1 MSEDEGTRG
10 DLRWGTIGELLDD
23 AAARRGDAEAIVD
36 LSVVPEVR
44 ISYDQLAGQAGA
56 AARALIAAGVEPGDR
71 VAIWAP
77 NTWEWVVA
85 LLGLHKAGAALVP
98 LNTRYKGVEAADI
111 IRRSGARVLFTVAG
125 FLGNEY
131 VRMLDEAAPG
141 MRQSLDQVVVMR
153 HEGTVPDGTVEFEQ
167 FIAAGESIDPVVA
180 DARAAAVTPQSMSDM
195 MFTSGTTGAPKG
207 VVQTHAASLRAFADW
222 ADIVGLRADDR
233 YLVINPFFHTFGYKA
248 GILASLMTGC
258 TLVPLPSFDI
268 DRAAEVID
276 LERISMIPGPPTLYQ
291 TLLNHPD
298 FFPEQVDTL
307 RLAVT
312 GAAPVPVS
320 LVEAM
325 RATLGFETVL
335 TAYGLTEACGVV
347 TVCRSDDAD
356 ETISHSSGR
365 AIPGIEVRVVD
376 GDGNEKPAG
385 EAGEVV
391 VRGYNVM
398 QGYFED
404 PEQTAEAIDA
414 EGWLH
419 TGDVG
424 VMDERGYLD
433 ITDRLKDMFIV
444 GGFNAYPAEIEA
456 LLGAHPAIAQA
467 AVVGVPDERMGEV
480 AHALVVPAAGV
491 ELDGADVVAW
501 AKDNMANYK
510 APRTVEV
517 LTELP
522 LNASGKVLRYELR
535 ERAQS

>member
-1 MSEDEGTRG
+1 MGNEHQGARG
-10 DLRWGTIGELLDD
+10 DLRWGTIGSLVDD
-23 AAARRGDAEAIVD
+23 AAARRGDAEAVVD

-44 ISYDQLAGQAGA
+44 ISFDDLAERS
-56 AARALIAAGVEPGDR
+56 RALARSLVAVGVEPGDR

-85 LLGLHKAGAALVP
+85 LLGLQYAGAALVP
-98 LNTRYKGVEAADI
+98 LNTRYKGAEAADI
-111 IRRSGARVLFTVAG
+111 LRRSGAKVLFCVDG

-131 VRMLDEAAPG
+131 VRMLREADADL
-141 MRQSLDQVVVMR
+141 LDSFERVVVMR
-153 HEGTVPDGTVEFEQ
+153 HEGVVPDGTIEFE
-167 FIAAGESIDPVVA
+167 ALLAEGEGVDA
-180 DARAAAVTPQSMSDM
+180 DVLSSVEVGPGSMSDM

-222 ADIVGLRADDR
+222 ADIVGLRPDDR

-248 GILASLMTGC
+248 GILAGLITGC
-258 TLVPLPSFDI
+258 TIVPLPTFDV
-268 DRAAEVID
+268 DRAAEVIRT
-276 LERISMIPGPPTLYQ
+276 EGISMIPGPPTLYQ

-298 FFPEQVDTL
+298 FDPAQVDTL

-312 GAAPVPVS
+312 GAAAVPVA

-325 RATLGFETVL
+325 RSVLGFETVL

-347 TVCRSDDAD
+347 TVCRAEDDD
-356 ETISHSSGR
+356 ETISHTSGR
-365 AIPGIEVRVVD
+365 AIPGIEVRVVAED
-376 GDGNEKPAG
+376 GTEKPPG
-385 EAGEVV
+385 EPGEVV

-398 QGYFED
+398 REYFED

-456 LLGAHPAIAQA
+456 LLGAHPAIAAA

-480 AHALVVPAAGV
+480 AHAFVVPATGTD
-491 ELDGADVVAW
+491 LDGDDVVAW
-501 AKDNMANYK
+501 ARENMANYK

-517 LTELP
+517 VGELP

-535 ERAQS
+535 ERARGN

>member
-456 LLGAHPAIAQA
+456 LLGAHPGIAQA

-480 AHALVVPAAGV
+480 AHAFVVPAAGV